1 MSAWRQLQRLQRHRY
16 SHRRLWRREYV
27 QLFHAEPARRN
38 SPPAC
43 PPYLPFYGAC
53 LRAIPGPKHKLSRE
67 YKLTKLAD
75 QVRVPSSVAAA
86 VMHIAR
92 RFLLGKTAA
101 NPLEAAAFA
110 RLGRT

>member
-1 MSAWRQLQRLQRHRY
+1 MYNCSTPSRPGAT
-16 SHRRLWRREYV
+16 
-27 QLFHAEPARRN
+27 P
-38 SPPAC
+38 PPAC

-53 LRAIPGPKHKLSRE
+53 LRAIPGAKHKLSRE

-75 QVRVPSSVAAA
+75 QVRVPSSVAAG

>member
-1 MSAWRQLQRLQRHRY
+1 
-16 SHRRLWRREYV
+16 LWRREYV
-27 QLFHAEPARRN
+27 QLFHAEPARHD
-38 SPPAC
+38 STAGLPA
-43 PPYLPFYGAC
+43 LPSLLRRLSSGRSGA
-53 LRAIPGPKHKLSRE
+53 KHKLSRE

-75 QVRVPSSVAAA
+75 QVRVPNSLAAG

-110 RLGRT
+110 TLGRT

>member
-1 MSAWRQLQRLQRHRY
+1 MYNCSTPNRPGAT
-16 SHRRLWRREYV
+16 
-27 QLFHAEPARRN
+27 P
-38 SPPAC
+38 PPAC

-53 LRAIPGPKHKLSRE
+53 LPVVPGAKHKLSRE

-75 QVRVPSSVAAA
+75 QVRVPSSLAAG
-86 VMHIAR
+86 VMHMAR

-110 RLGRT
+110 TLGRT

>member
-1 MSAWRQLQRLQRHRY
+1 MYNCSTPSR
-16 SHRRLWRREYV
+16 
-27 QLFHAEPARRN
+27 PGTTP
-38 SPPAC
+38 PPAC

-53 LRAIPGPKHKLSRE
+53 LPAVPGAKHRLE

-75 QVRVPSSVAAA
+75 QVRVLNSLAAG

-110 RLGRT
+110 TLGRT